1 MGLGLGGGA
10 LKNVSRSFQFERKG
24 RGVFLGFGW
33 MKFFFFVVVVVV
45 VVVDLGWI
53 SGRRHWQ

>member
-1 MGLGLGGGA
+1 MDE
-10 LKNVSRSFQFERKG
+10 V
-24 RGVFLGFGW
+24 
-33 MKFFFFVVVVVV
+33 FFFFFVVVVVVV

>member
-1 MGLGLGGGA
+1 MDE
-10 LKNVSRSFQFERKG
+10 V
-24 RGVFLGFGW
+24 
-33 MKFFFFVVVVVV
+33 FFFFFFVVVV